1 MLKLEKPYILKW
13 LHEPNRKSN
22 TILLQFKINGALKK
36 VGICTYLNGEKIEM
50 EKYDVI
56 IVGGGFSGTAA
67 AISAARDGCSVLLV
81 EQSNC
86 LEMCIRDSMHRNL

>member
-13 LHEPNRKSN
+13 LHEPNRISN
-22 TILLQFKINGALKK
+22 TILLQFKINGPLKK

-67 AISAARDGCSVLLV
+67 AISAARDGCSY
-81 EQSNC
+81 C
-86 LEMCIRDSMHRNL
+86 LWSSQTV